1 MLLYFVN
8 RDVHTQKQIGDA
20 SVVVFRH
27 NFKVDMN

>member
-27 NFKVDMN
+27 KVDMN